1 MLKILFSSSLVI
13 SLLGA
18 VSIDELV
25 NDSFEKNYDIKSLE
39 KSIEIANHQI
49 AIAKNWENP
58 MIAFKT
64 NEIMFDKPLS
74 NQKEYGV
81 ELSQAIPIGR
91 KLDIEENIAKND
103 RNIQIYSLEDKK
115 LELESKIYEYSYNI
129 LIFEKRYELL
139 NTYQK
144 NLKKLENLNALLQ
157 KYEKAT
163 LNEVIDSQISS
174 LDLKLEQEN
183 LKNSIDNLYL
193 NLEQITYKKV
203 DSITQN
209 LDIKRVDKEKATSNL
224 SSHPQVKT
232 LEENSTKYSQMASLE
247 DAKKFSSMTLSLEYM
262 QNKEQDYGNVTVAI
276 PLPIYKTENV
286 NRIKA
291 KLNANE
297 TNDKLDSLLH
307 NLSLETQIY
316 VNNLNQNVRNYEVI
330 QKEIIPL
337 KQKIQKNIENYN
349 SYEKS
354 NPQDSIKNLNE
365 LITYELKALDEVQK
379 YYENYS
385 KLSNEVLNW
394 AVKF

>member
-144 NLKKLENLNALLQ
+144 NLKKLENLNTLLQ

-163 LNEVIDSQISS
+163 LNEVIDTQISS

-203 DSITQN
+203 DFITQN

-224 SSHPQVKT
+224 SLHPQVKT

-247 DAKKFSSMTLSLEYM
+247 DAKKFSSVTLSLEYM

-349 SYEKS
+349 SFEKS

-385 KLSNEVLNW
+385 KLLYYSN
-394 AVKF
+394 KGIK

>member
-115 LELESKIYEYSYNI
+115 LELESKIYEYSFNI

-144 NLKKLENLNALLQ
+144 NLKKLENLNTLLQ

-163 LNEVIDSQISS
+163 LNEVIDTQISS

-247 DAKKFSSMTLSLEYM
+247 DAKKFSSVTLSLEYM

-349 SYEKS
+349 SFEKS

-379 YYENYS
+379 SYENYY
-385 KLSNEVLNW
+385 KLIYYYN
-394 AVKF
+394 KGIK

>member
-144 NLKKLENLNALLQ
+144 NLKKLENLNTLLQ

-163 LNEVIDSQISS
+163 LNEVIDTQISS

-247 DAKKFSSMTLSLEYM
+247 DAKKFSSVTLSLEYM

-349 SYEKS
+349 SFEKS

-385 KLSNEVLNW
+385 KLLYYSN
-394 AVKF
+394 KGIK

>member
-144 NLKKLENLNALLQ
+144 NLKKLENLNTLLQ

-247 DAKKFSSMTLSLEYM
+247 DAKKFSSVTLSLEYM
-262 QNKEQDYGNVTVAI
+262 QNKEQDYANVTVAV

-297 TNDKLDSLLH
+297 TNDKLDSLFH

-385 KLSNEVLNW
+385 KLLYYSN
-394 AVKF
+394 KGIK

>member
-39 KSIEIANHQI
+39 KSIEIANNQI

-144 NLKKLENLNALLQ
+144 NLKKLENLNTLLQ

-163 LNEVIDSQISS
+163 LNEVIDAQISS

-209 LDIKRVDKEKATSNL
+209 LDIKRVDKEKVTSNL

-247 DAKKFSSMTLSLEYM
+247 DAKKFSSVTLSLEYM

-385 KLSNEVLNW
+385 KLLYYSN
-394 AVKF
+394 KGIK

>member
-144 NLKKLENLNALLQ
+144 NLKKLENLNTLLQ

-163 LNEVIDSQISS
+163 LNEVIDTQISS

-247 DAKKFSSMTLSLEYM
+247 DAKKFSSVTLSLEYM

-349 SYEKS
+349 SFEKS
-354 NPQDSIKNLNE
+354 NSQDSIKNLNE

-385 KLSNEVLNW
+385 KLLYYSN
-394 AVKF
+394 KGIK

>member
-144 NLKKLENLNALLQ
+144 NLKKLENLNTLLQ

-163 LNEVIDSQISS
+163 LNEVIDTQISS

-203 DSITQN
+203 DSITQK

-247 DAKKFSSMTLSLEYM
+247 DAKKFSSVTLSLEYM

-385 KLSNEVLNW
+385 KLLYYSN
-394 AVKF
+394 KGIK

>member
-144 NLKKLENLNALLQ
+144 NLKKLENLNTLLQ

-163 LNEVIDSQISS
+163 LNEVIDTQISS

-224 SSHPQVKT
+224 SSHPQIKT

-247 DAKKFSSMTLSLEYM
+247 DAKKFSSVTLSLEYM
-262 QNKEQDYGNVTVAI
+262 QNKEQDYANVTVAI

-349 SYEKS
+349 SFEKS

-385 KLSNEVLNW
+385 KLLYYSN
-394 AVKF
+394 KGIK

>member
-144 NLKKLENLNALLQ
+144 NLKKLENLNTLLQ

-163 LNEVIDSQISS
+163 LNEVIDAQISS

-224 SSHPQVKT
+224 SLHPQVKT

-247 DAKKFSSMTLSLEYM
+247 DAKKFSSVTLSLEYM

-349 SYEKS
+349 SFEKS

-385 KLSNEVLNW
+385 KLLYYSN
-394 AVKF
+394 KGIK

>member
-81 ELSQAIPIGR
+81 ELSQTIPIGR

-144 NLKKLENLNALLQ
+144 NLKKLENLNTLLQ

-163 LNEVIDSQISS
+163 LNEVIDTQISS

-247 DAKKFSSMTLSLEYM
+247 DAKKFSSVTLSLEYM
-262 QNKEQDYGNVTVAI
+262 QNKEQDYANVTVAI

-349 SYEKS
+349 SFEKS

-385 KLSNEVLNW
+385 KLLYYSN
-394 AVKF
+394 KGIK

>member
-144 NLKKLENLNALLQ
+144 NLKKLENLNTLLQ

-163 LNEVIDSQISS
+163 INEVIDAQISS

-209 LDIKRVDKEKATSNL
+209 LDIKRIDKEKVTSNL

-247 DAKKFSSMTLSLEYM
+247 DAKKFSSVTVSLEYM
-262 QNKEQDYGNVTVAI
+262 QNKEQDYANVTVAV

-291 KLNANE
+291 KLNVNE

-349 SYEKS
+349 SFEKS

-385 KLSNEVLNW
+385 KLLYYSN
-394 AVKF
+394 KGIK

>member
-144 NLKKLENLNALLQ
+144 NLKKLENLNTLLQ

-163 LNEVIDSQISS
+163 LNEVIDTQISS

-209 LDIKRVDKEKATSNL
+209 LDIKRIDKEKATSNL

-247 DAKKFSSMTLSLEYM
+247 DAKKFSSVTLSLEYM

-349 SYEKS
+349 SFEKS

-385 KLSNEVLNW
+385 KLLYYSN
-394 AVKF
+394 KGIK

>member
-144 NLKKLENLNALLQ
+144 NLKKLENLNTLLQ

-209 LDIKRVDKEKATSNL
+209 LDIKRIDKEKVTSNL

-247 DAKKFSSMTLSLEYM
+247 DAKKFSSVTVSLEYM
-262 QNKEQDYGNVTVAI
+262 QNKEQDYANVTVAV

-291 KLNANE
+291 KLNVNE

-349 SYEKS
+349 SFEKS

-385 KLSNEVLNW
+385 KLIYYSN
-394 AVKF
+394 KGIK

>member
-144 NLKKLENLNALLQ
+144 NLKKLENLNTLLQ
-157 KYEKAT
+157 KYEKVT
-163 LNEVIDSQISS
+163 LNEVIDTQISS

-209 LDIKRVDKEKATSNL
+209 LDIKRVDKEKATLNL

-247 DAKKFSSMTLSLEYM
+247 DAKKFSSVTLSLEYM

-349 SYEKS
+349 SFEKS

-385 KLSNEVLNW
+385 KLLYYSN
-394 AVKF
+394 KGIK

>member
-81 ELSQAIPIGR
+81 ELSQAIPIGK

-144 NLKKLENLNALLQ
+144 NLKKLENLNTLLQ

-163 LNEVIDSQISS
+163 LNEVIDTQISS

-247 DAKKFSSMTLSLEYM
+247 DAKKFSSVTLSLEYM
-262 QNKEQDYGNVTVAI
+262 QNKEQDYGNVKVAI

-385 KLSNEVLNW
+385 KLLYYSN
-394 AVKF
+394 KGIK

>member
-49 AIAKNWENP
+49 AISKNWENP

-144 NLKKLENLNALLQ
+144 NLKKLENLNTLLQ

-247 DAKKFSSMTLSLEYM
+247 DAKKFSSVTLSLEYM

-385 KLSNEVLNW
+385 KLLYYSN
-394 AVKF
+394 KGIK

>member
-81 ELSQAIPIGR
+81 ELSQAIPIGK

-247 DAKKFSSMTLSLEYM
+247 DAKKFSSVTLSLEYM

-385 KLSNEVLNW
+385 KLLYYSN
-394 AVKF
+394 KGIK

>member
-144 NLKKLENLNALLQ
+144 NLKKLENLNTLLQ

-163 LNEVIDSQISS
+163 LNEVIDAQISS

-203 DSITQN
+203 NSITQN

-247 DAKKFSSMTLSLEYM
+247 DAKKFSSVTLSLEYM

-385 KLSNEVLNW
+385 KLLYYSN
-394 AVKF
+394 KGIK

>member
-139 NTYQK
+139 NSYQK
-144 NLKKLENLNALLQ
+144 NLKKLENLNTLLQ

-163 LNEVIDSQISS
+163 LNEVIDTQISS

-247 DAKKFSSMTLSLEYM
+247 DAKKFSSVTLSLEYM

-349 SYEKS
+349 SFEKS

-385 KLSNEVLNW
+385 KLLYYSN
-394 AVKF
+394 KGIK

>member
-18 VSIDELV
+18 ISIDELV

-49 AIAKNWENP
+49 SIAKNWENP

-81 ELSQAIPIGR
+81 ELSQAIPIGK

-144 NLKKLENLNALLQ
+144 NLKKLENLNTLLQ

-163 LNEVIDSQISS
+163 LNEVIDTQISS

-247 DAKKFSSMTLSLEYM
+247 DAKKFSSVTLSLEYM
-262 QNKEQDYGNVTVAI
+262 QNKEQDYANVTVAI

-349 SYEKS
+349 SFEKS

-385 KLSNEVLNW
+385 KLLYYSN
-394 AVKF
+394 KGIK

>member
-81 ELSQAIPIGR
+81 ELSQAIPIGK

-139 NTYQK
+139 NIYQK
-144 NLKKLENLNALLQ
+144 NLKKLENLNTLLQ

-193 NLEQITYKKV
+193 NLEQITYKKI

-209 LDIKRVDKEKATSNL
+209 LDIKRIDKEKATSNL

-247 DAKKFSSMTLSLEYM
+247 DAKKFSSVTVSLEYM
-262 QNKEQDYGNVTVAI
+262 QNKEQDYANVTVAV

-349 SYEKS
+349 SFEKS

-385 KLSNEVLNW
+385 KLLYYSN
-394 AVKF
+394 KGIK

>member
-18 VSIDELV
+18 VCIDELV

-58 MIAFKT
+58 MLAFKT

-144 NLKKLENLNALLQ
+144 NLKKLENLNTLLQ

-163 LNEVIDSQISS
+163 LNEVIDTQISS

-224 SSHPQVKT
+224 SLHPQVKT

-247 DAKKFSSMTLSLEYM
+247 DAKKFSSVTLSLEYM
-262 QNKEQDYGNVTVAI
+262 QNKEQDYANVTVAI

-349 SYEKS
+349 SFEKS

-385 KLSNEVLNW
+385 KLLYYSN
-394 AVKF
+394 KGIK

>member
-81 ELSQAIPIGR
+81 ELSQAIPIGK

-129 LIFEKRYELL
+129 LIFEKRYEFL

-144 NLKKLENLNALLQ
+144 NLKKLENLNTLLQ

-163 LNEVIDSQISS
+163 LNEVIDAQISS

-247 DAKKFSSMTLSLEYM
+247 DAKKFSSVTLSLEYM

-349 SYEKS
+349 SFEKS

-385 KLSNEVLNW
+385 KLLYYSN
-394 AVKF
+394 KGIK

>member
-144 NLKKLENLNALLQ
+144 NLKKLENLNTLLQ

-209 LDIKRVDKEKATSNL
+209 LDIKRIDKEKVTSNL

-247 DAKKFSSMTLSLEYM
+247 DAKKFSSVTVSLEYM
-262 QNKEQDYGNVTVAI
+262 QNKEQDYANVTVAV

-349 SYEKS
+349 SFEKS

-385 KLSNEVLNW
+385 KLLYYSN
-394 AVKF
+394 KGIK